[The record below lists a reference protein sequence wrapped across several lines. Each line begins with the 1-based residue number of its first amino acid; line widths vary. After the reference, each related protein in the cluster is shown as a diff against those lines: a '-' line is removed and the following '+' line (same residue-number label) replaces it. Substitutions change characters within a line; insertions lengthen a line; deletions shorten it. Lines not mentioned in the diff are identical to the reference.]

1 MHRLY
6 RNPNLPKLFRAG
18 VFQRIIELRDQLE
31 ILNKKNIV
39 ISTLNIK
46 KSNTMKIKQ
55 YEIST
60 KLFENSK
67 ERILKLRVLKKE
79 NYMAIIL
86 RVTVRHIQ
94 KSCNKPSTDS
104 PQVT

>member
-46 KSNTMKIKQ
+46 KSNTIKMKQ
-55 YEIST
+55 YEILT

-67 ERILKLRVLKKE
+67 ERILKLCVLTKE
-79 NYMAIIL
+79 NMAIIL